1 MLFVVPNSHH
11 IGAGA
16 LGVLEGVEHGCIYN
30 WYEEIEPVIP
40 RVYHKYLKRY
50 NPFGSESI
58 ILSAEDGSADG
69 KFVIT
74 INEELEEGNSYV
86 YKFTDKYP
94 QPGEDVSDWDAW
106 DGSTEFEAESGTSI
120 CIVEADAEGLAVKAG
135 MVVVIDEDEDE
146 EEPEPEPE
154 PELVLLSLNA
164 EEGTEEGFTKIT
176 VLENT
181 LGEGNKYVYMA
192 TYALPTYHQDL
203 SAWTDWNGTDEIEAE
218 TGTTLCIAEVTA
230 EGLAEKAGTVDA
242 VAKEPP
248 QLGTLTVISDGS
260 ETPGYTN
267 ITIQEEKLEETN
279 QYFYK
284 FDEPLPEL
292 NQNVSDWTSWDGVS
306 DIQADN
312 GHTITVVEAT
322 AEGLAVAA
330 GEANISATLRTLTVT
345 TEPGTQ
351 VGYVK
356 VTVETEKVDPND
368 GYYIQT
374 GETEDS
380 GSITTWNGTDEIAIA
395 KDGNYVVV
403 SEINTTSYQF
413 VAKGSTN
420 ATVAKIKDLTVTA
433 GEGTAVGTVALTVT
447 ETAGEGHSFGY
458 VLYTD
463 SEPAHGY
470 GTVVEA
476 TAFTSGADVNSGDS
490 TNVAVFELTAENKV
504 YGYGTAACT
513 PKEEEE
519 IEPQIGSLT
528 VTCAEGEQVGYTK
541 ITVEP
546 TLTVGNKYCTKEN
559 GELPSTWHQDM
570 TSGDWTEWNGTDEV
584 QATDAT
590 PITVVETT
598 AEGLAEKAG
607 TGTTDVKPEP
617 EPELGTLTLSA
628 QGGTLMYSTKITVTE
643 PKVEETDQYFYK
655 AQEEKPVYGESVL
668 EWTSWDGTSDIVV
681 DNGTTLCIVEA
692 TQEGTAV
699 AAGTVVA
706 DCRQNLSVISEP
718 SDTTVGNTKITISP
732 EKTGDNVYFWKLAEQ
747 EEQVTLPNKGESV
760 SDWTSWDGSE
770 ELAISNGSVAMFAE
784 ASAEGIVYAAGQAVI
799 QSKVQ

>member
-74 INEELEEGNSYV
+74 INEELEEGNSYF

-94 QPGEDVSDWDAW
+94 QPGEDVSDWDVW
-106 DGSTEFEAESGTSI
+106 DGSEEFTAESGTSI
-120 CIVEADAEGLAVKAG
+120 CIVEADAEGKAVKAG
-135 MVVVIDEDEDE
+135 MVVVVDETDD
-146 EEPEPEPE
+146 
-154 PELVLLSLNA
+154 LDTLTVTSVA
-164 EEGTEEGFTKIT
+164 GTKVGFTKIT
-176 VLENT
+176 VSPEIGEGNSYHYKETDAVPEVGSSILEWTAWNGADEIQATNGATLAVVEATAEGNAVAGGTVTVVAKQEEVEPEPELILLNVSSAEGTNVGFTVITVNDNT
-181 LGEGNKYVYMA
+181 LEGDNKYVYSA
-192 TYALPTYHQDL
+192 TETLPTYNQDL
-203 SAWTDWNGTDEIEAE
+203 STWTAWNGTDEIEAA
-218 TGTTLCIAEVTA
+218 TGTKICVAEVTSA
-230 EGLAEKAGTVDA
+230 NLAVKAG
-242 VAKEPP
+242 
-248 QLGTLTVISDGS
+248 
-260 ETPGYTN
+260 
-267 ITIQEEKLEETN
+267 
-279 QYFYK
+279 
-284 FDEPLPEL
+284 
-292 NQNVSDWTSWDGVS
+292 
-306 DIQADN
+306 
-312 GHTITVVEAT
+312 VV
-322 AEGLAVAA
+322 
-330 GEANISATLRTLTVT
+330 
-345 TEPGTQ
+345 
-351 VGYVK
+351 
-356 VTVETEKVDPND
+356 
-368 GYYIQT
+368 
-374 GETEDS
+374 
-380 GSITTWNGTDEIAIA
+380 
-395 KDGNYVVV
+395 
-403 SEINTTSYQF
+403 
-413 VAKGSTN
+413 
-420 ATVAKIKDLTVTA
+420 TVTA
-433 GEGTAVGTVALTVT
+433 
-447 ETAGEGHSFGY
+447 
-458 VLYTD
+458 
-463 SEPAHGY
+463 
-470 GTVVEA
+470 
-476 TAFTSGADVNSGDS
+476 
-490 TNVAVFELTAENKV
+490 
-504 YGYGTAACT
+504 
-513 PKEEEE
+513 KEEEE
-519 IEPQIGSLT
+519 IEPQLGTLT

-546 TLTVGNKYCTKEN
+546 TLTAGNKYYTKEN

-628 QGGTLMYSTKITVTE
+628 QDGTLMYSTKITVTE

-668 EWTSWDGTSDIVV
+668 EWTSWDGISDIVV
-681 DNGTTLCIVEA
+681 DHGTTLCIVEA

-706 DCRQNLSVISEP
+706 DCRQNLSVVSEP

-747 EEQVTLPNKGESV
+747 EQQITVPNRGESV
-760 SDWTSWDGSE
+760 ADWTSWDGSE

-784 ASAEGIVYAAGQAVI
+784 ASAEGIVYAAGYAVI

>member
-106 DGSTEFEAESGTSI
+106 DGSEEFTAENGTSI
-120 CIVEADAEGLAVKAG
+120 CIVEADEEGKAVKAG
-135 MVVVIDEDEDE
+135 MVVVVDETDD
-146 EEPEPEPE
+146 
-154 PELVLLSLNA
+154 LDTLTVTSVA
-164 EEGTEEGFTKIT
+164 GTKVGFTKIT
-176 VLENT
+176 VSPEIGEGNSYHYKETDAVPEVGSSILEWTAWNGTDELEIATGTSICVVEADAEGNAVAAGITTVTAKEEEVPEPELGTLTLHSEEGTEVGYTKITVTEAKQEETNQYFYKEDGTIPDVGGSVLEWTAWNGTDEIQATNGATLAVVEATAEGNAVAGGTVTVVAKQEEVEPEPELILLNVSSAEGTNAGFTVITVNDNT
-181 LGEGNKYVYMA
+181 LEGDNKYVYSA
-192 TYALPTYHQDL
+192 TETLPTYNQDL
-203 SAWTDWNGTDEIEAE
+203 STWTAWNGTDEIEAA
-218 TGTTLCIAEVTA
+218 TGTKICIAEVTSA
-230 EGLAEKAGTVDA
+230 NLAVKAG
-242 VAKEPP
+242 
-248 QLGTLTVISDGS
+248 
-260 ETPGYTN
+260 
-267 ITIQEEKLEETN
+267 
-279 QYFYK
+279 
-284 FDEPLPEL
+284 
-292 NQNVSDWTSWDGVS
+292 
-306 DIQADN
+306 
-312 GHTITVVEAT
+312 VV
-322 AEGLAVAA
+322 
-330 GEANISATLRTLTVT
+330 
-345 TEPGTQ
+345 
-351 VGYVK
+351 
-356 VTVETEKVDPND
+356 
-368 GYYIQT
+368 
-374 GETEDS
+374 
-380 GSITTWNGTDEIAIA
+380 
-395 KDGNYVVV
+395 
-403 SEINTTSYQF
+403 
-413 VAKGSTN
+413 
-420 ATVAKIKDLTVTA
+420 TVTA
-433 GEGTAVGTVALTVT
+433 
-447 ETAGEGHSFGY
+447 
-458 VLYTD
+458 
-463 SEPAHGY
+463 
-470 GTVVEA
+470 
-476 TAFTSGADVNSGDS
+476 
-490 TNVAVFELTAENKV
+490 K
-504 YGYGTAACT
+504 
-513 PKEEEE
+513 EEE
-519 IEPQIGSLT
+519 IEPQLGSLT
-528 VTCAEGEQVGYTK
+528 VTCAEGEQVGHTK

-546 TLTVGNKYCTKEN
+546 TLTVGNKYYTKEN

-628 QGGTLMYSTKITVTE
+628 QDGTLMYSTKITVTE

-681 DNGTTLCIVEA
+681 EHGTTLCIVEA

-706 DCRQNLSVISEP
+706 DCRQNLSVVSEP

-747 EEQVTLPNKGESV
+747 EEQVTVPNRGESV
-760 SDWTSWDGSE
+760 ADWTSWDGSE

-784 ASAEGIVYAAGQAVI
+784 ASAEGVVYAAGYATI
-799 QSKVQ
+799 QSKVE

>member
-106 DGSTEFEAESGTSI
+106 DGSEEFTAENGTSI
-120 CIVEADAEGLAVKAG
+120 CIVEADEEGKAVKAG
-135 MVVVIDEDEDE
+135 MVVVIDETDD
-146 EEPEPEPE
+146 
-154 PELVLLSLNA
+154 LDTLIVTSVA
-164 EEGTEEGFTKIT
+164 GTKVGFTKIT
-176 VLENT
+176 VSPEIGEGNSYHYKETDAVPEVGSSILEWTAWNGTDELEIATGTSICVVEADAEGNAVAAGITTVTAKEEEVPEPELGTLTLHSEEGTEVGYTKITVTEAKQEETNQYFYKEDGTIPDVGGSVLEWTAWNGADEIQATNGATLAVVEATAEGNAVAGGTVTVVAKQEEVEPEPELILLNVSSAEGTNVGFTVITVNDNT
-181 LGEGNKYVYMA
+181 LEGDNKYVYSA
-192 TYALPTYHQDL
+192 TETLPTYNQDL
-203 SAWTDWNGTDEIEAE
+203 STWTAWNGTDEIEAA
-218 TGTTLCIAEVTA
+218 TGTKICIAEVTSTN
-230 EGLAEKAGTVDA
+230 LAVKAG
-242 VAKEPP
+242 
-248 QLGTLTVISDGS
+248 
-260 ETPGYTN
+260 
-267 ITIQEEKLEETN
+267 
-279 QYFYK
+279 
-284 FDEPLPEL
+284 
-292 NQNVSDWTSWDGVS
+292 
-306 DIQADN
+306 
-312 GHTITVVEAT
+312 VV
-322 AEGLAVAA
+322 
-330 GEANISATLRTLTVT
+330 
-345 TEPGTQ
+345 
-351 VGYVK
+351 
-356 VTVETEKVDPND
+356 
-368 GYYIQT
+368 
-374 GETEDS
+374 
-380 GSITTWNGTDEIAIA
+380 
-395 KDGNYVVV
+395 
-403 SEINTTSYQF
+403 
-413 VAKGSTN
+413 
-420 ATVAKIKDLTVTA
+420 TVTA
-433 GEGTAVGTVALTVT
+433 
-447 ETAGEGHSFGY
+447 
-458 VLYTD
+458 
-463 SEPAHGY
+463 
-470 GTVVEA
+470 
-476 TAFTSGADVNSGDS
+476 
-490 TNVAVFELTAENKV
+490 
-504 YGYGTAACT
+504 
-513 PKEEEE
+513 KEEEE
-519 IEPQIGSLT
+519 IEPQLGSLT
-528 VTCAEGEQVGYTK
+528 VTCAEGQQVGYTK

-546 TLTVGNKYCTKEN
+546 TLTAGNKYYTKEN

-628 QGGTLMYSTKITVTE
+628 QDGTLMYSTKITVTE

-706 DCRQNLSVISEP
+706 DCRQNLSVVSEP
-718 SDTTVGNTKITISP
+718 SDTTVGNTKITIFP

-747 EEQVTLPNKGESV
+747 EEQVTLPNRGESV

-799 QSKVQ
+799 QSKVE

>member
-74 INEELEEGNSYV
+74 INEELEEGNSYF

-94 QPGEDVSDWDAW
+94 QPGEDVSDWDVW
-106 DGSTEFEAESGTSI
+106 DGSEEFTAENGTSI
-120 CIVEADAEGLAVKAG
+120 CIVEADEEGKAVKAG
-135 MVVVIDEDEDE
+135 MVVVVDETDD
-146 EEPEPEPE
+146 
-154 PELVLLSLNA
+154 LDTLTVTSVA
-164 EEGTEEGFTKIT
+164 GTKVGFTKIT
-176 VLENT
+176 VTPEIGEGNSYHYKEIDTVPEVGSSVLEWTKWNGTDELEIATGTSICVVEADAEGNAVAAGITTVTAKEEEVPEPELGTLTLHSEEGTEVGYTKITVTEAKQEETNQYFYKEDGTIPDVGGSVLEWTAWNGTDEIQATNGATLAVVEATAEGNAVAGGTVTVVAKQEEVEPEPELILLNVSSAEGTNVGFTVITVNDNT
-181 LGEGNKYVYMA
+181 LEGDNKYVYSA
-192 TYALPTYHQDL
+192 TETLPTYNQDL
-203 SAWTDWNGTDEIEAE
+203 STWTAWNGTDEIEAA
-218 TGTTLCIAEVTA
+218 TGTKICVAEVTSA
-230 EGLAEKAGTVDA
+230 NLAVKAG
-242 VAKEPP
+242 
-248 QLGTLTVISDGS
+248 
-260 ETPGYTN
+260 
-267 ITIQEEKLEETN
+267 
-279 QYFYK
+279 
-284 FDEPLPEL
+284 
-292 NQNVSDWTSWDGVS
+292 
-306 DIQADN
+306 
-312 GHTITVVEAT
+312 VV
-322 AEGLAVAA
+322 
-330 GEANISATLRTLTVT
+330 
-345 TEPGTQ
+345 
-351 VGYVK
+351 
-356 VTVETEKVDPND
+356 
-368 GYYIQT
+368 
-374 GETEDS
+374 
-380 GSITTWNGTDEIAIA
+380 
-395 KDGNYVVV
+395 
-403 SEINTTSYQF
+403 
-413 VAKGSTN
+413 
-420 ATVAKIKDLTVTA
+420 TVTA
-433 GEGTAVGTVALTVT
+433 
-447 ETAGEGHSFGY
+447 
-458 VLYTD
+458 
-463 SEPAHGY
+463 
-470 GTVVEA
+470 
-476 TAFTSGADVNSGDS
+476 
-490 TNVAVFELTAENKV
+490 
-504 YGYGTAACT
+504 
-513 PKEEEE
+513 KEEEE
-519 IEPQIGSLT
+519 IEPQLGSLT
-528 VTCAEGEQVGYTK
+528 VTCAEGQQVGYTK

-546 TLTVGNKYCTKEN
+546 TLTVGNKYYTKEN

-628 QGGTLMYSTKITVTE
+628 QDGTLMYSTKITVTE

-668 EWTSWDGTSDIVV
+668 EWTSWDGISDIVV
-681 DNGTTLCIVEA
+681 DHGTTLCIVEA

-706 DCRQNLSVISEP
+706 DCRQNLSVVSEP

-747 EEQVTLPNKGESV
+747 EEQVTLPNRGESV

-799 QSKVQ
+799 QSKVE

>member
-74 INEELEEGNSYV
+74 INEELEEGNSYF

-94 QPGEDVSDWDAW
+94 QPGEDVSDWDVW
-106 DGSTEFEAESGTSI
+106 DGSEEFTAENGTSI
-120 CIVEADAEGLAVKAG
+120 CIVEADEEGKAVKAG
-135 MVVVIDEDEDE
+135 MVVVVDETDDLDTLTVTSVAGTKVGFTKITVSPEIGEGNSYHYKETDTVPEVGSSILEWTAWNGTDELEIATGTSICVVEADAEGNAVAAGITTVTAKE
-146 EEPEPEPE
+146 EEVPEPELGTLTLHSEEGTEVGYTKITVTEAKQEETNQYFYKEDGTIPDVGGSVLEWTAWNGADEIQATNGATLAVVEATAEGNAVAGGTVTVVAKQEEVEPE
-154 PELVLLSLNA
+154 PELVLLNVSSA
-164 EEGTEEGFTKIT
+164 EGTNVGFTVIT
-176 VLENT
+176 VNDNT
-181 LGEGNKYVYMA
+181 LEGDNKYVYSA
-192 TYALPTYHQDL
+192 TETLPTYNQDL
-203 SAWTDWNGTDEIEAE
+203 STWTAWNGTDEIEAA
-218 TGTTLCIAEVTA
+218 TGTKICVAEVTSA
-230 EGLAEKAGTVDA
+230 NLAVKAG
-242 VAKEPP
+242 
-248 QLGTLTVISDGS
+248 
-260 ETPGYTN
+260 
-267 ITIQEEKLEETN
+267 
-279 QYFYK
+279 
-284 FDEPLPEL
+284 
-292 NQNVSDWTSWDGVS
+292 
-306 DIQADN
+306 
-312 GHTITVVEAT
+312 VV
-322 AEGLAVAA
+322 
-330 GEANISATLRTLTVT
+330 
-345 TEPGTQ
+345 
-351 VGYVK
+351 
-356 VTVETEKVDPND
+356 
-368 GYYIQT
+368 
-374 GETEDS
+374 
-380 GSITTWNGTDEIAIA
+380 
-395 KDGNYVVV
+395 
-403 SEINTTSYQF
+403 
-413 VAKGSTN
+413 
-420 ATVAKIKDLTVTA
+420 TVTA
-433 GEGTAVGTVALTVT
+433 
-447 ETAGEGHSFGY
+447 
-458 VLYTD
+458 
-463 SEPAHGY
+463 
-470 GTVVEA
+470 
-476 TAFTSGADVNSGDS
+476 
-490 TNVAVFELTAENKV
+490 K
-504 YGYGTAACT
+504 
-513 PKEEEE
+513 EEE
-519 IEPQIGSLT
+519 IEPQLGSLT
-528 VTCAEGEQVGYTK
+528 VTCAEGQQVGYTK

-546 TLTVGNKYCTKEN
+546 TLTVGNKYYTKEN

-628 QGGTLMYSTKITVTE
+628 QDGTLMYSTKITVTE

-706 DCRQNLSVISEP
+706 DCRQNLSVVSEP
-718 SDTTVGNTKITISP
+718 SDTTVGNTKITITP
-732 EKTGDNVYFWKLAEQ
+732 AKTGDNVYFWKLAEQ
-747 EEQVTLPNKGESV
+747 EEQVTLPNRGESV
-760 SDWTSWDGSE
+760 ADWTSWDGSE

-784 ASAEGIVYAAGQAVI
+784 ASAEGIVYAAGYATI
-799 QSKVQ
+799 QSKVE

>member
-106 DGSTEFEAESGTSI
+106 DGSEEFTAENGTSI
-120 CIVEADAEGLAVKAG
+120 CIVEADEEGKAVKAG
-135 MVVVIDEDEDE
+135 MVVVIDETDD
-146 EEPEPEPE
+146 
-154 PELVLLSLNA
+154 LDTLIVTSVA
-164 EEGTEEGFTKIT
+164 GTKVGFTKIT
-176 VLENT
+176 VSPEIGEGNSYHYKETDAVPEVGSSILEWTAWNGTDELEIATGTSICVVEADAEGNAVAAGITTVTAKEEEVPEPEIGTLTLKSEEGTEVGYTKITVTEAKQEETNQYFYKEDGTIPDVGASILEWTAWNGADEIQATNGATLAVVEATAEGNAVAGGTVTVVATQAEVEPEPELILLNVSSAEGTNVGFTVITVNDNT
-181 LGEGNKYVYMA
+181 LEGANKYVYSA
-192 TYALPTYHQDL
+192 TETLPTYNQDL
-203 SAWTDWNGTDEIEAE
+203 STWTAWNGTDEIEAA
-218 TGTTLCIAEVTA
+218 TGTKICVAEVTSA
-230 EGLAEKAGTVDA
+230 NLAVKAG
-242 VAKEPP
+242 
-248 QLGTLTVISDGS
+248 
-260 ETPGYTN
+260 
-267 ITIQEEKLEETN
+267 
-279 QYFYK
+279 
-284 FDEPLPEL
+284 
-292 NQNVSDWTSWDGVS
+292 
-306 DIQADN
+306 
-312 GHTITVVEAT
+312 VV
-322 AEGLAVAA
+322 
-330 GEANISATLRTLTVT
+330 
-345 TEPGTQ
+345 
-351 VGYVK
+351 
-356 VTVETEKVDPND
+356 
-368 GYYIQT
+368 
-374 GETEDS
+374 
-380 GSITTWNGTDEIAIA
+380 
-395 KDGNYVVV
+395 
-403 SEINTTSYQF
+403 
-413 VAKGSTN
+413 
-420 ATVAKIKDLTVTA
+420 TVTA
-433 GEGTAVGTVALTVT
+433 
-447 ETAGEGHSFGY
+447 
-458 VLYTD
+458 
-463 SEPAHGY
+463 
-470 GTVVEA
+470 
-476 TAFTSGADVNSGDS
+476 
-490 TNVAVFELTAENKV
+490 K
-504 YGYGTAACT
+504 
-513 PKEEEE
+513 EEE
-519 IEPQIGSLT
+519 IEPQLGSLT
-528 VTCAEGEQVGYTK
+528 VTCAEGQQVGYTK

-546 TLTVGNKYCTKEN
+546 TLTVGNKYYTKEN

-628 QGGTLMYSTKITVTE
+628 QDGTLMYSTKITVTE

-706 DCRQNLSVISEP
+706 DCRQNLSVVSEP
-718 SDTTVGNTKITISP
+718 SDTTVGNTKITIFP

-747 EEQVTLPNKGESV
+747 EEQVTLPNRGESV

-799 QSKVQ
+799 QSKVE

>member
-69 KFVIT
+69 KFIIT

-94 QPGEDVSDWDAW
+94 QPGEDVSDWDVW
-106 DGSTEFEAESGTSI
+106 DGSEEFTAENGTSI
-120 CIVEADAEGLAVKAG
+120 CIVEADEEGKAVKAG
-135 MVVVIDEDEDE
+135 MVVVVDETDD
-146 EEPEPEPE
+146 
-154 PELVLLSLNA
+154 LDTLTVTSVA
-164 EEGTEEGFTKIT
+164 GTEAGFTKIT
-176 VLENT
+176 VKPEIEEGNSYYYKETDAVPEVGSSVLEWTKWNGTDELEIATGTSICVVEADAEGNAVAAGIATVTAKEEEVPEPELGTLTLHSEEGTEVGYTKITVTEAKQEETNQYFYKEGGTIPDVGGSVLEWTAWNGTDEIQATNEATLAVVEATAEGNAVAGGTVTVVAKQEEVEPEPELTLLNVSSAEGTNVGFTVITVNENT
-181 LGEGNKYVYMA
+181 LEGDNKYVYSV
-192 TYALPTYHQDL
+192 TDSLPTYNQDL
-203 SAWTDWNGTDEIEAE
+203 SSWTAWNGTDEIEAA
-218 TGTTLCIAEVTA
+218 TGTSICVAEVTSA
-230 EGLAEKAGTVDA
+230 NLAVKAG
-242 VAKEPP
+242 
-248 QLGTLTVISDGS
+248 
-260 ETPGYTN
+260 
-267 ITIQEEKLEETN
+267 
-279 QYFYK
+279 
-284 FDEPLPEL
+284 
-292 NQNVSDWTSWDGVS
+292 
-306 DIQADN
+306 
-312 GHTITVVEAT
+312 VV
-322 AEGLAVAA
+322 
-330 GEANISATLRTLTVT
+330 
-345 TEPGTQ
+345 
-351 VGYVK
+351 
-356 VTVETEKVDPND
+356 
-368 GYYIQT
+368 
-374 GETEDS
+374 
-380 GSITTWNGTDEIAIA
+380 
-395 KDGNYVVV
+395 
-403 SEINTTSYQF
+403 
-413 VAKGSTN
+413 
-420 ATVAKIKDLTVTA
+420 TVTA
-433 GEGTAVGTVALTVT
+433 
-447 ETAGEGHSFGY
+447 
-458 VLYTD
+458 
-463 SEPAHGY
+463 
-470 GTVVEA
+470 
-476 TAFTSGADVNSGDS
+476 
-490 TNVAVFELTAENKV
+490 K
-504 YGYGTAACT
+504 
-513 PKEEEE
+513 EEE

-546 TLTVGNKYCTKEN
+546 TLTDGNKYYTKEN

-570 TSGDWTEWNGTDEV
+570 TTGGWNEWNGTDEV

-628 QGGTLMYSTKITVTE
+628 QDGTLMYSTKVTVTE

-668 EWTSWDGTSDIVV
+668 EWTSWDGVSDIVV
-681 DNGTTLCIVEA
+681 DHGTTLCIVEA

-706 DCRQNLSVISEP
+706 DCRQNLSVVSEP
-718 SDTTVGNTKITISP
+718 SDTTVGNTKITIFP

-747 EEQVTLPNKGESV
+747 EQQITVPNRGESV
-760 SDWTSWDGSE
+760 ADWTSWDGSE
-770 ELAISNGSVAMFAE
+770 ELALSNGSVVMFAE
-784 ASAEGIVYAAGQAVI
+784 ASAEGVVYAAGYAVV

>member
-74 INEELEEGNSYV
+74 INEELEEGNSYF

-94 QPGEDVSDWDAW
+94 QPGEDVSDWDVW
-106 DGSTEFEAESGTSI
+106 DGSEEFTAESGTSI

-135 MVVVIDEDEDE
+135 MVVVVDETDD
-146 EEPEPEPE
+146 
-154 PELVLLSLNA
+154 LDTLTVTSVA
-164 EEGTEEGFTKIT
+164 GTKVGFTKIT
-176 VLENT
+176 VSPEIGEGNSYHYKETDAVPEVGSSILEWTAWNGTDELEIATGTSICVVEADAEGNAVAAGITTVTAKEEEVPEPELGTLTLHSEEGTEVGYTKITVTEAKQEETNQYFYKEDGTIPDVGGSVLEWTAWNGTDEIQATNGATLAVVEATAEGNAVAGGTVTVVAKQEEVEPEPELILLNVSSAEGTNVGFTVITVNDNT
-181 LGEGNKYVYMA
+181 LEGDNKYVYSA
-192 TYALPTYHQDL
+192 TETLPTYNQDL
-203 SAWTDWNGTDEIEAE
+203 STWTAWNGTDEIEAA
-218 TGTTLCIAEVTA
+218 TGTKICVAEVTSA
-230 EGLAEKAGTVDA
+230 NLAVKAG
-242 VAKEPP
+242 
-248 QLGTLTVISDGS
+248 
-260 ETPGYTN
+260 
-267 ITIQEEKLEETN
+267 
-279 QYFYK
+279 
-284 FDEPLPEL
+284 
-292 NQNVSDWTSWDGVS
+292 
-306 DIQADN
+306 
-312 GHTITVVEAT
+312 VV
-322 AEGLAVAA
+322 
-330 GEANISATLRTLTVT
+330 
-345 TEPGTQ
+345 
-351 VGYVK
+351 
-356 VTVETEKVDPND
+356 
-368 GYYIQT
+368 
-374 GETEDS
+374 
-380 GSITTWNGTDEIAIA
+380 
-395 KDGNYVVV
+395 
-403 SEINTTSYQF
+403 
-413 VAKGSTN
+413 
-420 ATVAKIKDLTVTA
+420 TVTA
-433 GEGTAVGTVALTVT
+433 
-447 ETAGEGHSFGY
+447 
-458 VLYTD
+458 
-463 SEPAHGY
+463 
-470 GTVVEA
+470 
-476 TAFTSGADVNSGDS
+476 
-490 TNVAVFELTAENKV
+490 K
-504 YGYGTAACT
+504 
-513 PKEEEE
+513 EEE
-519 IEPQIGSLT
+519 IEPQLGSLT
-528 VTCAEGEQVGYTK
+528 VTCAEGQQVGYTK

-546 TLTVGNKYCTKEN
+546 TLTVGNKYYTKEN

-628 QGGTLMYSTKITVTE
+628 QDGTLMYSTKITVTE

-681 DNGTTLCIVEA
+681 DHGTTLCIVEA

-706 DCRQNLSVISEP
+706 DCRQNLSVVSEP
-718 SDTTVGNTKITISP
+718 SDTTVGNTKITITP

-747 EEQVTLPNKGESV
+747 EEQVTLPNRGESV

-784 ASAEGIVYAAGQAVI
+784 ASAEGVVYAAGHAVI
-799 QSKVQ
+799 QSKVE

>member
-74 INEELEEGNSYV
+74 INEELEEGNSYF

-94 QPGEDVSDWDAW
+94 QPGEDVSDWDVW
-106 DGSTEFEAESGTSI
+106 DGSEEFTAENGTSI
-120 CIVEADAEGLAVKAG
+120 CIVEADEEGKAVKAG
-135 MVVVIDEDEDE
+135 MVVVVDETDD
-146 EEPEPEPE
+146 
-154 PELVLLSLNA
+154 LDTLTVTSVA
-164 EEGTEEGFTKIT
+164 GTKVGFTKIT
-176 VLENT
+176 VSPEIGEGNSYHYKETDAVPEVGSSILEWTAWNGTDELEIATGTSICVVEADAEGNAVAAGITTVTAKEEEVPEPELGTLTLKSEEGTEVGYTKITVTEAKQEETNQYFYKEDGTIPDVGGSVLEWTAWNGADEIQATNGATLAVVEATAEGNAVAGGTVTVVAKQEEVEPEPELILLNVSSAEGTNAGFTVITVNDNT
-181 LGEGNKYVYMA
+181 LEGDNKYVYSA
-192 TYALPTYHQDL
+192 TETLPTYNQDL
-203 SAWTDWNGTDEIEAE
+203 STWTAWNGTDEIEAA
-218 TGTTLCIAEVTA
+218 TGTKICVAEVTSA
-230 EGLAEKAGTVDA
+230 NLAVKAG
-242 VAKEPP
+242 
-248 QLGTLTVISDGS
+248 
-260 ETPGYTN
+260 
-267 ITIQEEKLEETN
+267 
-279 QYFYK
+279 
-284 FDEPLPEL
+284 
-292 NQNVSDWTSWDGVS
+292 
-306 DIQADN
+306 
-312 GHTITVVEAT
+312 VV
-322 AEGLAVAA
+322 
-330 GEANISATLRTLTVT
+330 
-345 TEPGTQ
+345 
-351 VGYVK
+351 
-356 VTVETEKVDPND
+356 
-368 GYYIQT
+368 
-374 GETEDS
+374 
-380 GSITTWNGTDEIAIA
+380 
-395 KDGNYVVV
+395 
-403 SEINTTSYQF
+403 
-413 VAKGSTN
+413 
-420 ATVAKIKDLTVTA
+420 TVTA
-433 GEGTAVGTVALTVT
+433 
-447 ETAGEGHSFGY
+447 
-458 VLYTD
+458 
-463 SEPAHGY
+463 
-470 GTVVEA
+470 
-476 TAFTSGADVNSGDS
+476 
-490 TNVAVFELTAENKV
+490 
-504 YGYGTAACT
+504 
-513 PKEEEE
+513 KEEEE
-519 IEPQIGSLT
+519 IEPQLGSLT
-528 VTCAEGEQVGYTK
+528 VTCAEGQQVGYTK

-546 TLTVGNKYCTKEN
+546 TLTVGNKYYTKEN

-628 QGGTLMYSTKITVTE
+628 QDGTLMYSTKITVTE

-681 DNGTTLCIVEA
+681 DHGTTLCIVEA

-706 DCRQNLSVISEP
+706 DCRQNLSVVSEP

-747 EEQVTLPNKGESV
+747 EEQVTLPNRGESV

-784 ASAEGIVYAAGQAVI
+784 ASAEGIVYAAGYATI
-799 QSKVQ
+799 QSKVE

>member
-106 DGSTEFEAESGTSI
+106 DGSEEFTAESGTSI
-120 CIVEADAEGLAVKAG
+120 CIVEADAEGKAVKAG
-135 MVVVIDEDEDE
+135 MVVVVDETDD
-146 EEPEPEPE
+146 
-154 PELVLLSLNA
+154 LDTLTVTSVA
-164 EEGTEEGFTKIT
+164 GTKVGFTKIT
-176 VLENT
+176 VSPEIGEGNSYHYKETDAVPEVGSSILEWTAWNGTDELEIATGTSICVVEADAEGNAVAAGITTVTAKEEEVPEPELGTLTLHSEEGTEVGYTKITVTEAKQEETNQYFYKEDGTIPDVGGSVLEWTAWNGTDEIQATNGATLAVVEATAEGNAVAGGTVTVVAKQEEVEPEPELILLNVSSAEGTNVGFTVITVNDNT
-181 LGEGNKYVYMA
+181 LEGDNKYVYSA
-192 TYALPTYHQDL
+192 TETLPTYNQDL
-203 SAWTDWNGTDEIEAE
+203 STWTAWNGTDEIEAA
-218 TGTTLCIAEVTA
+218 TGTKICVAEVTSA
-230 EGLAEKAGTVDA
+230 NLAVKAG
-242 VAKEPP
+242 
-248 QLGTLTVISDGS
+248 
-260 ETPGYTN
+260 
-267 ITIQEEKLEETN
+267 
-279 QYFYK
+279 
-284 FDEPLPEL
+284 
-292 NQNVSDWTSWDGVS
+292 
-306 DIQADN
+306 
-312 GHTITVVEAT
+312 VV
-322 AEGLAVAA
+322 
-330 GEANISATLRTLTVT
+330 
-345 TEPGTQ
+345 
-351 VGYVK
+351 
-356 VTVETEKVDPND
+356 
-368 GYYIQT
+368 
-374 GETEDS
+374 
-380 GSITTWNGTDEIAIA
+380 
-395 KDGNYVVV
+395 
-403 SEINTTSYQF
+403 
-413 VAKGSTN
+413 
-420 ATVAKIKDLTVTA
+420 TVTA
-433 GEGTAVGTVALTVT
+433 
-447 ETAGEGHSFGY
+447 
-458 VLYTD
+458 
-463 SEPAHGY
+463 
-470 GTVVEA
+470 
-476 TAFTSGADVNSGDS
+476 
-490 TNVAVFELTAENKV
+490 K
-504 YGYGTAACT
+504 
-513 PKEEEE
+513 EEE
-519 IEPQIGSLT
+519 IEPQLGSLT
-528 VTCAEGEQVGYTK
+528 VTCAEGQQVGYTK

-546 TLTVGNKYCTKEN
+546 TLTVGNKYYTKEN

-628 QGGTLMYSTKITVTE
+628 QDGTLMYSTKITVTE
-643 PKVEETDQYFYK
+643 AKVEETDQYFYK

-681 DNGTTLCIVEA
+681 DHGTTLCIVEA

-706 DCRQNLSVISEP
+706 DCRQNLSVVSEP
-718 SDTTVGNTKITISP
+718 SDTTVGNTKITITP

-747 EEQVTLPNKGESV
+747 EQQITVPNRGESV
-760 SDWTSWDGSE
+760 ADWTSWDGSE
-770 ELAISNGSVAMFAE
+770 ELALSNGSTVMFAE
-784 ASAEGIVYAAGQAVI
+784 ASAEGVVYAAGYATI
-799 QSKVQ
+799 QSKVE

>member
-74 INEELEEGNSYV
+74 INEELEEGNSYF

-94 QPGEDVSDWDAW
+94 QPGEDVSDWDVW
-106 DGSTEFEAESGTSI
+106 DGSEEFTAENGTSI
-120 CIVEADAEGLAVKAG
+120 CIVEADKEGKAVKAG
-135 MVVVIDEDEDE
+135 MVVVVDETDD
-146 EEPEPEPE
+146 
-154 PELVLLSLNA
+154 LDTLTVTSVA
-164 EEGTEEGFTKIT
+164 GTKVGFTKIT
-176 VLENT
+176 VSPEIGEGNSYHYKETDAVPEVGSSILEWTAWNGTDELEIATGTSICVVEADAEGNAVAAGITTVTAKEEEVPEPELGTLTLHSEEGTEVGYTKITVTEAKQEETNQYFYKEDGTIPDVGGSVLEWTAWNGADEIQATNGATLAVVEATAEGNAVAGGTVTVVAKQEEVEPEPELILLNVSSAEGTNVGFTVITVNDNT
-181 LGEGNKYVYMA
+181 LEGDNKYVYS
-192 TYALPTYHQDL
+192 TTETLPTYNQDL
-203 SAWTDWNGTDEIEAE
+203 SSWTAWNGTDEIEAA
-218 TGTTLCIAEVTA
+218 TGTKICVAEVTSA
-230 EGLAEKAGTVDA
+230 NLAVKAG
-242 VAKEPP
+242 
-248 QLGTLTVISDGS
+248 
-260 ETPGYTN
+260 
-267 ITIQEEKLEETN
+267 
-279 QYFYK
+279 
-284 FDEPLPEL
+284 
-292 NQNVSDWTSWDGVS
+292 
-306 DIQADN
+306 
-312 GHTITVVEAT
+312 VV
-322 AEGLAVAA
+322 
-330 GEANISATLRTLTVT
+330 
-345 TEPGTQ
+345 
-351 VGYVK
+351 
-356 VTVETEKVDPND
+356 
-368 GYYIQT
+368 
-374 GETEDS
+374 
-380 GSITTWNGTDEIAIA
+380 
-395 KDGNYVVV
+395 
-403 SEINTTSYQF
+403 
-413 VAKGSTN
+413 
-420 ATVAKIKDLTVTA
+420 TVTA
-433 GEGTAVGTVALTVT
+433 
-447 ETAGEGHSFGY
+447 
-458 VLYTD
+458 
-463 SEPAHGY
+463 
-470 GTVVEA
+470 
-476 TAFTSGADVNSGDS
+476 
-490 TNVAVFELTAENKV
+490 
-504 YGYGTAACT
+504 
-513 PKEEEE
+513 KEEEE

-528 VTCAEGEQVGYTK
+528 VTCAEGEQVGHTK

-546 TLTVGNKYCTKEN
+546 TLTVGNKYYTKEN

-628 QGGTLMYSTKITVTE
+628 QDGTLMYSTKITVTE

-706 DCRQNLSVISEP
+706 DCRQNLSVVSEP
-718 SDTTVGNTKITISP
+718 SDTTVGNTKITITP

-747 EEQVTLPNKGESV
+747 EEQVTLPNRGESV
-760 SDWTSWDGSE
+760 ADWTSWDGSE

-784 ASAEGIVYAAGQAVI
+784 ASAEGIVYAAGQAAI
-799 QSKVQ
+799 QSKVE

>member
-74 INEELEEGNSYV
+74 INEELEEGNSYF

-94 QPGEDVSDWDAW
+94 QPGEDVSDWDVW
-106 DGSTEFEAESGTSI
+106 DGSEEFTAENGTSI
-120 CIVEADAEGLAVKAG
+120 CIVEADKEGKAVKAG
-135 MVVVIDEDEDE
+135 MVVVVDETDDLDTLTVTSVAGTKVGFTKITVSPEIGEGNSYHYKETDAVPEVGSSVLEWTKWNGTDELEIATGTSICVVEADAEGNAVAAGITTVTAKE
-146 EEPEPEPE
+146 EEVPE
-154 PELVLLSLNA
+154 PELGTLTLHS
-164 EEGTEEGFTKIT
+164 EEGTEEGYTKIT
-176 VLENT
+176 VTEAKQEETNQYFYKEDGTIPDVGGSVLEWTAWNGTDEIQATNGATLAVVEATAEGNAVAGGTVTVVAKQEEVEPEPELILLNVSSAEGTNVGFTVITVNDNT
-181 LGEGNKYVYMA
+181 LEGDNKYVYSA
-192 TYALPTYHQDL
+192 TETLPTYNQDL
-203 SAWTDWNGTDEIEAE
+203 STWTAWNGTDEIEAA
-218 TGTTLCIAEVTA
+218 TGTKICVAEVTSA
-230 EGLAEKAGTVDA
+230 NLAVKAG
-242 VAKEPP
+242 
-248 QLGTLTVISDGS
+248 
-260 ETPGYTN
+260 
-267 ITIQEEKLEETN
+267 
-279 QYFYK
+279 
-284 FDEPLPEL
+284 
-292 NQNVSDWTSWDGVS
+292 
-306 DIQADN
+306 
-312 GHTITVVEAT
+312 VV
-322 AEGLAVAA
+322 
-330 GEANISATLRTLTVT
+330 
-345 TEPGTQ
+345 
-351 VGYVK
+351 
-356 VTVETEKVDPND
+356 
-368 GYYIQT
+368 
-374 GETEDS
+374 
-380 GSITTWNGTDEIAIA
+380 
-395 KDGNYVVV
+395 
-403 SEINTTSYQF
+403 
-413 VAKGSTN
+413 
-420 ATVAKIKDLTVTA
+420 TVTA
-433 GEGTAVGTVALTVT
+433 
-447 ETAGEGHSFGY
+447 
-458 VLYTD
+458 
-463 SEPAHGY
+463 
-470 GTVVEA
+470 
-476 TAFTSGADVNSGDS
+476 
-490 TNVAVFELTAENKV
+490 K
-504 YGYGTAACT
+504 
-513 PKEEEE
+513 EEE
-519 IEPQIGSLT
+519 IEPQLGSLT
-528 VTCAEGEQVGYTK
+528 VTCAEGEQVGHTK

-546 TLTVGNKYCTKEN
+546 TLTVGNKYYTKEN

-628 QGGTLMYSTKITVTE
+628 QDGTLMYSTKITVTE

-681 DNGTTLCIVEA
+681 DHGTTLCIVEA

-706 DCRQNLSVISEP
+706 DCRQNLSVVSEP
-718 SDTTVGNTKITISP
+718 SDTTVGNTKITITP

-747 EEQVTLPNKGESV
+747 EEQVTLPNRGESV
-760 SDWTSWDGSE
+760 ADWTSWDGSE

-799 QSKVQ
+799 QSKVE

>member
-69 KFVIT
+69 KFIIT
-74 INEELEEGNSYV
+74 INEELEEGNSYF

-106 DGSTEFEAESGTSI
+106 DGSEEFTAENGTSI

-135 MVVVIDEDEDE
+135 MVVVVDETDD
-146 EEPEPEPE
+146 
-154 PELVLLSLNA
+154 LDTLTVTSVA
-164 EEGTEEGFTKIT
+164 GTKVGFTKIT
-176 VLENT
+176 VSPEIGEGNSYHYKETDTVPEVGSSILEWTAWNGTDELEIATGTSICVVEADAEGNAVAAGITTVTAKEEEVPEPELGTLTLHSEEGTEVGYTKITVTEAKQEETNQYFYKEDGTIPDVGASILEWTAWNGADEIQATNGATLAVVEATAEGNAVAGGTVTVVAKQEEVEPEPELILLNVSSAEGTNVGFTVITVNDNT
-181 LGEGNKYVYMA
+181 LEGDNKYVYSA
-192 TYALPTYHQDL
+192 TETLPTYNQDL
-203 SAWTDWNGTDEIEAE
+203 STWTAWNGTDEIEAA
-218 TGTTLCIAEVTA
+218 TGTKICIAEVTSTN
-230 EGLAEKAGTVDA
+230 LAVKAG
-242 VAKEPP
+242 
-248 QLGTLTVISDGS
+248 
-260 ETPGYTN
+260 
-267 ITIQEEKLEETN
+267 
-279 QYFYK
+279 
-284 FDEPLPEL
+284 
-292 NQNVSDWTSWDGVS
+292 
-306 DIQADN
+306 
-312 GHTITVVEAT
+312 VV
-322 AEGLAVAA
+322 
-330 GEANISATLRTLTVT
+330 
-345 TEPGTQ
+345 
-351 VGYVK
+351 
-356 VTVETEKVDPND
+356 
-368 GYYIQT
+368 
-374 GETEDS
+374 
-380 GSITTWNGTDEIAIA
+380 
-395 KDGNYVVV
+395 
-403 SEINTTSYQF
+403 
-413 VAKGSTN
+413 
-420 ATVAKIKDLTVTA
+420 TVTA
-433 GEGTAVGTVALTVT
+433 
-447 ETAGEGHSFGY
+447 
-458 VLYTD
+458 
-463 SEPAHGY
+463 
-470 GTVVEA
+470 
-476 TAFTSGADVNSGDS
+476 
-490 TNVAVFELTAENKV
+490 K
-504 YGYGTAACT
+504 
-513 PKEEEE
+513 EEE
-519 IEPQIGSLT
+519 IEPQLGSLT
-528 VTCAEGEQVGYTK
+528 VTCAEGEQVGHTK

-546 TLTVGNKYCTKEN
+546 TLTVGNKYYTKEN

-628 QGGTLMYSTKITVTE
+628 QDGTLMYSTKITVTE

-706 DCRQNLSVISEP
+706 DCRQNLSVVSEP
-718 SDTTVGNTKITISP
+718 SDTTVGNTKITIFP

-747 EEQVTLPNKGESV
+747 EEQVTLPNRGESV

-799 QSKVQ
+799 QSKVE

>member
-74 INEELEEGNSYV
+74 INEELEEGNSYF

-94 QPGEDVSDWDAW
+94 QPGEDISDWDVW
-106 DGSTEFEAESGTSI
+106 DGSEEFTAENGTSI
-120 CIVEADAEGLAVKAG
+120 CIVEADEEGKAVKAG
-135 MVVVIDEDEDE
+135 MVVVVDETDD
-146 EEPEPEPE
+146 
-154 PELVLLSLNA
+154 LDTLTVTSVA
-164 EEGTEEGFTKIT
+164 GTKVGFTKIT
-176 VLENT
+176 VSPEIGEGNSYHYKETDAVPEVGSSILEWTAWNGTDELEIATGTSICVVEADAEGNAVAAGITTVTAKEEEVPEPELGTLTLHSEEGTEVGYTKITVTEAKQEETNQYFYKEDGTIPDVGASILEWTAWNGADEIQATNGATLAVVEATAEGNAVAGGTVTVVAKQEEVEPEPELILLNVSSAEGTNVGFTVITVNDNT
-181 LGEGNKYVYMA
+181 LEGDNKYVYSA
-192 TYALPTYHQDL
+192 TETLPTYNQDL
-203 SAWTDWNGTDEIEAE
+203 SSWTAWNGTDEIEAA
-218 TGTTLCIAEVTA
+218 TGTKICIAEVTSA
-230 EGLAEKAGTVDA
+230 NLAVKAG
-242 VAKEPP
+242 
-248 QLGTLTVISDGS
+248 
-260 ETPGYTN
+260 
-267 ITIQEEKLEETN
+267 
-279 QYFYK
+279 
-284 FDEPLPEL
+284 
-292 NQNVSDWTSWDGVS
+292 
-306 DIQADN
+306 
-312 GHTITVVEAT
+312 VV
-322 AEGLAVAA
+322 
-330 GEANISATLRTLTVT
+330 
-345 TEPGTQ
+345 
-351 VGYVK
+351 
-356 VTVETEKVDPND
+356 
-368 GYYIQT
+368 
-374 GETEDS
+374 
-380 GSITTWNGTDEIAIA
+380 
-395 KDGNYVVV
+395 
-403 SEINTTSYQF
+403 
-413 VAKGSTN
+413 
-420 ATVAKIKDLTVTA
+420 TVTA
-433 GEGTAVGTVALTVT
+433 
-447 ETAGEGHSFGY
+447 
-458 VLYTD
+458 
-463 SEPAHGY
+463 
-470 GTVVEA
+470 
-476 TAFTSGADVNSGDS
+476 
-490 TNVAVFELTAENKV
+490 
-504 YGYGTAACT
+504 
-513 PKEEEE
+513 KEEEE

-528 VTCAEGEQVGYTK
+528 VTCAEGEQVGHTK

-546 TLTVGNKYCTKEN
+546 TLTVGNKYYTKEN

-628 QGGTLMYSTKITVTE
+628 QDGTLMYSTKITVTE
-643 PKVEETDQYFYK
+643 PKVEETNQYFYK

-681 DNGTTLCIVEA
+681 DHGTTLCIVEA

-706 DCRQNLSVISEP
+706 DCRQNLSVVSEP

-747 EEQVTLPNKGESV
+747 EEQVTLPNRGESV
-760 SDWTSWDGSE
+760 ADWTSWDGSE

-784 ASAEGIVYAAGQAVI
+784 ASAEGIVYAAGYATI
-799 QSKVQ
+799 QSKVE

>member
-106 DGSTEFEAESGTSI
+106 DGSEEFTAESGTSI
-120 CIVEADAEGLAVKAG
+120 CIVEADAEGKAVKAG
-135 MVVVIDEDEDE
+135 MVVVVDETDD
-146 EEPEPEPE
+146 
-154 PELVLLSLNA
+154 LDTLTVTSVA
-164 EEGTEEGFTKIT
+164 GTKVGFTKIT
-176 VLENT
+176 VSPEIGEGNSYHYKETDAVPEVGSSILEWTAWNGTDELEIATGTSICVVEADAEGNAVAAGITTVTAKEEEVPEPELGTLTLHSEEGTEVGYTKITVTEAKQEETNQYFYKEDGTIPDVGASILEWTAWNGADEIQATNGATLAVVEATAEGNAVAGGTVTVVAKQEEVEPEPELILLNVSSAEGTNVGFTVITVNDNT
-181 LGEGNKYVYMA
+181 LEGDNKYVYSA
-192 TYALPTYHQDL
+192 TETLPTYNQDL
-203 SAWTDWNGTDEIEAE
+203 STWTAWNGTDEIEAA
-218 TGTTLCIAEVTA
+218 TGTKICVAEVTSA
-230 EGLAEKAGTVDA
+230 NLAVKAG
-242 VAKEPP
+242 
-248 QLGTLTVISDGS
+248 
-260 ETPGYTN
+260 
-267 ITIQEEKLEETN
+267 
-279 QYFYK
+279 
-284 FDEPLPEL
+284 
-292 NQNVSDWTSWDGVS
+292 
-306 DIQADN
+306 
-312 GHTITVVEAT
+312 VV
-322 AEGLAVAA
+322 
-330 GEANISATLRTLTVT
+330 
-345 TEPGTQ
+345 
-351 VGYVK
+351 
-356 VTVETEKVDPND
+356 
-368 GYYIQT
+368 
-374 GETEDS
+374 
-380 GSITTWNGTDEIAIA
+380 
-395 KDGNYVVV
+395 
-403 SEINTTSYQF
+403 
-413 VAKGSTN
+413 
-420 ATVAKIKDLTVTA
+420 TVTA
-433 GEGTAVGTVALTVT
+433 
-447 ETAGEGHSFGY
+447 
-458 VLYTD
+458 
-463 SEPAHGY
+463 
-470 GTVVEA
+470 
-476 TAFTSGADVNSGDS
+476 
-490 TNVAVFELTAENKV
+490 K
-504 YGYGTAACT
+504 
-513 PKEEEE
+513 EEE
-519 IEPQIGSLT
+519 IEPQLGSLT
-528 VTCAEGEQVGYTK
+528 VTCAEGQQVGYTK

-546 TLTVGNKYCTKEN
+546 TLTAGNKYYTKEN

-628 QGGTLMYSTKITVTE
+628 QDGTLMYSTKITVTE
-643 PKVEETDQYFYK
+643 PKLEETDQYFYK
-655 AQEEKPVYGESVL
+655 AQEKKPVYGESVL

-681 DNGTTLCIVEA
+681 DHGTTLCIVEA

-706 DCRQNLSVISEP
+706 DCRQNLTVVSEP
-718 SDTTVGNTKITISP
+718 SDTTVGNTKITITP

-747 EEQVTLPNKGESV
+747 EEQVTLPNRGESV

-784 ASAEGIVYAAGQAVI
+784 ASAEGVVYAAGYATI
-799 QSKVQ
+799 QSKVE

>member
-74 INEELEEGNSYV
+74 INEELEEGNSYF

-94 QPGEDVSDWDAW
+94 QPGEDVSDWDVW
-106 DGSTEFEAESGTSI
+106 DGSEEFTAESGTSI
-120 CIVEADAEGLAVKAG
+120 CIVEADEEGKAVKAG
-135 MVVVIDEDEDE
+135 MVVVVDETDD
-146 EEPEPEPE
+146 
-154 PELVLLSLNA
+154 LDTLTVTSVA
-164 EEGTEEGFTKIT
+164 GTKVGFTKIT
-176 VLENT
+176 VSPEIGEGNSYHYKETDAVPEVGSSILEWTAWNGTDELEIATGTSICVVEADAEGNAVAAGITTVTAKEEEVPEPELGTLTLHSEEGTEVGYTKITVTEAKQEETNQYFYKEDGTIPDVGGSVLEWTAWNGTDEIQATNGATLAVVEATAEGNAVAGGTVTVVAKQEEVEPEPELILLNVSSAEGTNVGFTVITVNDNT
-181 LGEGNKYVYMA
+181 LEGDNKYVYSA
-192 TYALPTYHQDL
+192 TETLPTYNQDL
-203 SAWTDWNGTDEIEAE
+203 STWTAWNGTDEIEAA
-218 TGTTLCIAEVTA
+218 TGTKICVAEVTSA
-230 EGLAEKAGTVDA
+230 NLAVKAG
-242 VAKEPP
+242 
-248 QLGTLTVISDGS
+248 
-260 ETPGYTN
+260 
-267 ITIQEEKLEETN
+267 
-279 QYFYK
+279 
-284 FDEPLPEL
+284 
-292 NQNVSDWTSWDGVS
+292 
-306 DIQADN
+306 
-312 GHTITVVEAT
+312 VV
-322 AEGLAVAA
+322 
-330 GEANISATLRTLTVT
+330 
-345 TEPGTQ
+345 
-351 VGYVK
+351 
-356 VTVETEKVDPND
+356 
-368 GYYIQT
+368 
-374 GETEDS
+374 
-380 GSITTWNGTDEIAIA
+380 
-395 KDGNYVVV
+395 
-403 SEINTTSYQF
+403 
-413 VAKGSTN
+413 
-420 ATVAKIKDLTVTA
+420 TVTA
-433 GEGTAVGTVALTVT
+433 
-447 ETAGEGHSFGY
+447 
-458 VLYTD
+458 
-463 SEPAHGY
+463 
-470 GTVVEA
+470 
-476 TAFTSGADVNSGDS
+476 
-490 TNVAVFELTAENKV
+490 
-504 YGYGTAACT
+504 
-513 PKEEEE
+513 KEEEE

-528 VTCAEGEQVGYTK
+528 VTCAEGEQVGHTK

-546 TLTVGNKYCTKEN
+546 TLTVGNKYYTKEN

-628 QGGTLMYSTKITVTE
+628 QDGTLMYSTKVTVTE

-681 DNGTTLCIVEA
+681 DHGTTLCIVEA

-706 DCRQNLSVISEP
+706 DCRQNLSVVSEP
-718 SDTTVGNTKITISP
+718 SDTTVGNTKITITP

-747 EEQVTLPNKGESV
+747 EEQVTLPNRGESV

-799 QSKVQ
+799 QSKVE

>member
-106 DGSTEFEAESGTSI
+106 DGSEEFTAENGTSI
-120 CIVEADAEGLAVKAG
+120 CIVEADEEGKAVKAG
-135 MVVVIDEDEDE
+135 MVVVVDETDD
-146 EEPEPEPE
+146 
-154 PELVLLSLNA
+154 LDTLIVTSVA
-164 EEGTEEGFTKIT
+164 GTKVGFTKIT
-176 VLENT
+176 VSPEIGEGNSYHYKETDAVPEVGSSILEWTAWNGTDELEIATGTSICVVEADAEGNAVAAGITTVTAKEEEVPEPELGTLTLHSEEGTEVGYTKITVTEAKQEETNQYFYKEDGTIPDVGGSVLEWTAWNGADEIQATNGATLAVVEATAEGNAVAGGTVTVVAKQEEVEPEPELILLNVSSAEGTNVGFTVITVNDNT
-181 LGEGNKYVYMA
+181 LEGDNKYVYSA
-192 TYALPTYHQDL
+192 TETLPTYNQDL
-203 SAWTDWNGTDEIEAE
+203 STWTAWNGTDEIEAA
-218 TGTTLCIAEVTA
+218 TGTKICVAEVTSA
-230 EGLAEKAGTVDA
+230 NLAVKAG
-242 VAKEPP
+242 
-248 QLGTLTVISDGS
+248 
-260 ETPGYTN
+260 
-267 ITIQEEKLEETN
+267 
-279 QYFYK
+279 
-284 FDEPLPEL
+284 
-292 NQNVSDWTSWDGVS
+292 
-306 DIQADN
+306 
-312 GHTITVVEAT
+312 VV
-322 AEGLAVAA
+322 
-330 GEANISATLRTLTVT
+330 
-345 TEPGTQ
+345 
-351 VGYVK
+351 
-356 VTVETEKVDPND
+356 
-368 GYYIQT
+368 
-374 GETEDS
+374 
-380 GSITTWNGTDEIAIA
+380 
-395 KDGNYVVV
+395 
-403 SEINTTSYQF
+403 
-413 VAKGSTN
+413 
-420 ATVAKIKDLTVTA
+420 TVTA
-433 GEGTAVGTVALTVT
+433 
-447 ETAGEGHSFGY
+447 
-458 VLYTD
+458 
-463 SEPAHGY
+463 
-470 GTVVEA
+470 
-476 TAFTSGADVNSGDS
+476 
-490 TNVAVFELTAENKV
+490 K
-504 YGYGTAACT
+504 
-513 PKEEEE
+513 EEE
-519 IEPQIGSLT
+519 IEPQLGSLT
-528 VTCAEGEQVGYTK
+528 VTCAEGEQVGHTK

-546 TLTVGNKYCTKEN
+546 TLTVGNKYYTKEN

-628 QGGTLMYSTKITVTE
+628 QDGTLMYSTKITVTE

-681 DNGTTLCIVEA
+681 DHGTTLCIVEA

-706 DCRQNLSVISEP
+706 DCRQNLSVVSEP
-718 SDTTVGNTKITISP
+718 SDTTVGNTKITITP

-747 EEQVTLPNKGESV
+747 EEQVTLPNRGESV

-784 ASAEGIVYAAGQAVI
+784 ASAEGIVYAAGHAVI
-799 QSKVQ
+799 QSKVE

>member
-74 INEELEEGNSYV
+74 INEELEEGNSYF

-94 QPGEDVSDWDAW
+94 QPGEDVSDWDVW
-106 DGSTEFEAESGTSI
+106 DGSEEFTAENGTSI
-120 CIVEADAEGLAVKAG
+120 CIVEADEEGKAVKAG
-135 MVVVIDEDEDE
+135 MVVVVDETDD
-146 EEPEPEPE
+146 
-154 PELVLLSLNA
+154 LDTLTVTSVA
-164 EEGTEEGFTKIT
+164 GTKVGFTKIT
-176 VLENT
+176 VSPEIGEGNSYHYKETDAVPEVGSSILEWTAWNGTDELEIATGTSICVVEADAEGNAVAAGITTVTAKEEEVPEPELGTLTLHSEEGTEVGYTKITVTEAKQEETNQYFYKEDGTIPDVGGSVLEWTAWNGADEIQATNGATLAVVEATAEGNAVAGGTVTVVAKQEEVEPEPELILLNVSSAEGTNVGFTVITVNENT
-181 LGEGNKYVYMA
+181 LEGDNKYVYSA
-192 TYALPTYHQDL
+192 TEILPTYNQDL
-203 SAWTDWNGTDEIEAE
+203 STWTAWNGTDEIEAA
-218 TGTTLCIAEVTA
+218 TGTKICIAEVTSA
-230 EGLAEKAGTVDA
+230 NLAVKAG
-242 VAKEPP
+242 
-248 QLGTLTVISDGS
+248 
-260 ETPGYTN
+260 
-267 ITIQEEKLEETN
+267 
-279 QYFYK
+279 
-284 FDEPLPEL
+284 
-292 NQNVSDWTSWDGVS
+292 
-306 DIQADN
+306 
-312 GHTITVVEAT
+312 VV
-322 AEGLAVAA
+322 
-330 GEANISATLRTLTVT
+330 
-345 TEPGTQ
+345 
-351 VGYVK
+351 
-356 VTVETEKVDPND
+356 
-368 GYYIQT
+368 
-374 GETEDS
+374 
-380 GSITTWNGTDEIAIA
+380 
-395 KDGNYVVV
+395 
-403 SEINTTSYQF
+403 
-413 VAKGSTN
+413 
-420 ATVAKIKDLTVTA
+420 TVTA
-433 GEGTAVGTVALTVT
+433 
-447 ETAGEGHSFGY
+447 
-458 VLYTD
+458 
-463 SEPAHGY
+463 
-470 GTVVEA
+470 
-476 TAFTSGADVNSGDS
+476 
-490 TNVAVFELTAENKV
+490 
-504 YGYGTAACT
+504 
-513 PKEEEE
+513 KEEEE
-519 IEPQIGSLT
+519 IEPQLGSLT
-528 VTCAEGEQVGYTK
+528 VTCAEGQQVGYTK

-546 TLTVGNKYCTKEN
+546 TLTVGNKYYTKEN

-628 QGGTLMYSTKITVTE
+628 QDGTLMYSTKITVTE

-681 DNGTTLCIVEA
+681 DHGTTLCIVEA

-706 DCRQNLSVISEP
+706 DCRQNLSVVSEP

-747 EEQVTLPNKGESV
+747 EQQVTLPNRGESV
-760 SDWTSWDGSE
+760 ADWTSWDGSE

-784 ASAEGIVYAAGQAVI
+784 ASAEGVVYAAGQAVI
-799 QSKVQ
+799 QSKVE

>member
-30 WYEEIEPVIP
+30 WYEKIEPVIP

-74 INEELEEGNSYV
+74 INEELEEGNSYF

-94 QPGEDVSDWDAW
+94 QPGEDVSDWDTW
-106 DGSTEFEAESGTSI
+106 DGSEEFTAENGTSI
-120 CIVEADAEGLAVKAG
+120 CIVEADEEGKAIKAG
-135 MVVVIDEDEDE
+135 MVVVVDETDD
-146 EEPEPEPE
+146 
-154 PELVLLSLNA
+154 LDTLTVTSVA
-164 EEGTEEGFTKIT
+164 GTEVGFTKIT
-176 VLENT
+176 VSPEIEEGNSYYYKETDAVPEVGSSVLEWTKWNGTDELEIATGTSICVVEADAEGNAVAAGITIVTAKEEEVPEPELGTLTLHSKEGTEVGYTKITVTEAKQEETNQYFYKEDGTIPDVGGSVLEWTAWNGTDEIQATNGATLAVVEATAEGNAVAGGTVTVVAKQEEVEPEPELILLNVTSAEGTNVGFTVITVNENT
-181 LGEGNKYVYMA
+181 LEGDNKYVYSA
-192 TYALPTYHQDL
+192 TETLPTYNQDL
-203 SAWTDWNGTDEIEAE
+203 SSWTAWNGTDEIEAA
-218 TGTTLCIAEVTA
+218 TGTKICVAEVTSA
-230 EGLAEKAGTVDA
+230 NLAVKAG
-242 VAKEPP
+242 
-248 QLGTLTVISDGS
+248 
-260 ETPGYTN
+260 
-267 ITIQEEKLEETN
+267 
-279 QYFYK
+279 
-284 FDEPLPEL
+284 
-292 NQNVSDWTSWDGVS
+292 
-306 DIQADN
+306 
-312 GHTITVVEAT
+312 VV
-322 AEGLAVAA
+322 
-330 GEANISATLRTLTVT
+330 
-345 TEPGTQ
+345 
-351 VGYVK
+351 
-356 VTVETEKVDPND
+356 
-368 GYYIQT
+368 
-374 GETEDS
+374 
-380 GSITTWNGTDEIAIA
+380 
-395 KDGNYVVV
+395 
-403 SEINTTSYQF
+403 
-413 VAKGSTN
+413 
-420 ATVAKIKDLTVTA
+420 TVTA
-433 GEGTAVGTVALTVT
+433 
-447 ETAGEGHSFGY
+447 
-458 VLYTD
+458 
-463 SEPAHGY
+463 
-470 GTVVEA
+470 
-476 TAFTSGADVNSGDS
+476 
-490 TNVAVFELTAENKV
+490 
-504 YGYGTAACT
+504 
-513 PKEEEE
+513 KEEEE
-519 IEPQIGSLT
+519 IEPQLGSLT
-528 VTCAEGEQVGYTK
+528 VTCAEGQQVGYTK

-546 TLTVGNKYCTKEN
+546 TLTVGNKYYTKEN

-628 QGGTLMYSTKITVTE
+628 QDGTLMYSTKITVTE

-681 DNGTTLCIVEA
+681 DHGTTLCIVEA

-706 DCRQNLSVISEP
+706 DCRQNLSVVSEP

-747 EEQVTLPNKGESV
+747 EEQVTLPNRGESV
-760 SDWTSWDGSE
+760 ADWTSWDGSE

>member
-74 INEELEEGNSYV
+74 INEELEEGNSYF

-94 QPGEDVSDWDAW
+94 QPGEDVSDWDVW
-106 DGSTEFEAESGTSI
+106 DGSEEFTAENGTSI
-120 CIVEADAEGLAVKAG
+120 CIVEADKEGKAVKAG
-135 MVVVIDEDEDE
+135 MVVVVDETDD
-146 EEPEPEPE
+146 
-154 PELVLLSLNA
+154 LDTLTVTSVA
-164 EEGTEEGFTKIT
+164 GTKVGFTKIT
-176 VLENT
+176 VSPEIGEGNSYHYKETDAVPEVGSSILEWTAWNGTDELEIATGTSICVVEADAEGNAVAAGITTVTAKEEEVPEPELGTLTLHSEEGTEVGYTKITVTEAKQEETNQYFYKEDGTIPDVGGSVLEWTAWNGTDEIQATNGATLAVVEATAEGNAVAGGTVTVVAKQEEVEPEPELILLNVSSAEGTNVGFTVITVNDNT
-181 LGEGNKYVYMA
+181 LEGDNKYVYSA
-192 TYALPTYHQDL
+192 TETLPTYNQDL
-203 SAWTDWNGTDEIEAE
+203 STWTAWNGTDEIEAA
-218 TGTTLCIAEVTA
+218 TGTKICVAEVTSA
-230 EGLAEKAGTVDA
+230 NLAVKAG
-242 VAKEPP
+242 
-248 QLGTLTVISDGS
+248 
-260 ETPGYTN
+260 
-267 ITIQEEKLEETN
+267 
-279 QYFYK
+279 
-284 FDEPLPEL
+284 
-292 NQNVSDWTSWDGVS
+292 
-306 DIQADN
+306 
-312 GHTITVVEAT
+312 VV
-322 AEGLAVAA
+322 
-330 GEANISATLRTLTVT
+330 
-345 TEPGTQ
+345 
-351 VGYVK
+351 
-356 VTVETEKVDPND
+356 
-368 GYYIQT
+368 
-374 GETEDS
+374 
-380 GSITTWNGTDEIAIA
+380 
-395 KDGNYVVV
+395 
-403 SEINTTSYQF
+403 
-413 VAKGSTN
+413 
-420 ATVAKIKDLTVTA
+420 TVTA
-433 GEGTAVGTVALTVT
+433 
-447 ETAGEGHSFGY
+447 
-458 VLYTD
+458 
-463 SEPAHGY
+463 
-470 GTVVEA
+470 
-476 TAFTSGADVNSGDS
+476 
-490 TNVAVFELTAENKV
+490 K
-504 YGYGTAACT
+504 
-513 PKEEEE
+513 EEE
-519 IEPQIGSLT
+519 IEPQLGSLT
-528 VTCAEGEQVGYTK
+528 VTCAEGQQVGYTK

-546 TLTVGNKYCTKEN
+546 TLTVGNKYYTKEN

-628 QGGTLMYSTKITVTE
+628 QDGTLMYSTKITVTE

-681 DNGTTLCIVEA
+681 DHGTTLCIVEA

-699 AAGTVVA
+699 AADTVVA
-706 DCRQNLSVISEP
+706 DCRQNLSVVSEP
-718 SDTTVGNTKITISP
+718 SDTTVGNTKITITP

-747 EEQVTLPNKGESV
+747 EEQVTLPNRGESV

-784 ASAEGIVYAAGQAVI
+784 ASAEGIVYAAGYATI
-799 QSKVQ
+799 QSKVK

>member
-69 KFVIT
+69 KFIIT
-74 INEELEEGNSYV
+74 INEELEEGNSYF

-94 QPGEDVSDWDAW
+94 QPGEDVSDWDVW
-106 DGSTEFEAESGTSI
+106 DGSEEFTAENGTSI
-120 CIVEADAEGLAVKAG
+120 CIVEADEEGKAVKAG
-135 MVVVIDEDEDE
+135 MVVVVDETDD
-146 EEPEPEPE
+146 
-154 PELVLLSLNA
+154 LDTLTVTSVA
-164 EEGTEEGFTKIT
+164 GTKVGFTKIT
-176 VLENT
+176 VSPEIGEGNSYHYKETDAVPEVGSSILEWTAWNGTDELEIATGTSICVVEADAEGNAVAAGITTVTAKEEEVPEPELGTLTLHSEEGTEVGYTKITVTEAKQEETNQYFYKEDGTIPDVGGSVLEWTAWNGADEIQATNGATLAVVEATAEGNAVAGGTVTVVAKQEEVEPEPELILLNVSSAEGTNVGFTVITVNDNT
-181 LGEGNKYVYMA
+181 LEGDNKYVYSA
-192 TYALPTYHQDL
+192 TETLPTYNQDL
-203 SAWTDWNGTDEIEAE
+203 STWTAWNGTDEIEAA
-218 TGTTLCIAEVTA
+218 TGTKICIAEVTSA
-230 EGLAEKAGTVDA
+230 NLAVKAG
-242 VAKEPP
+242 
-248 QLGTLTVISDGS
+248 
-260 ETPGYTN
+260 
-267 ITIQEEKLEETN
+267 
-279 QYFYK
+279 
-284 FDEPLPEL
+284 
-292 NQNVSDWTSWDGVS
+292 
-306 DIQADN
+306 
-312 GHTITVVEAT
+312 VV
-322 AEGLAVAA
+322 
-330 GEANISATLRTLTVT
+330 
-345 TEPGTQ
+345 
-351 VGYVK
+351 
-356 VTVETEKVDPND
+356 
-368 GYYIQT
+368 
-374 GETEDS
+374 
-380 GSITTWNGTDEIAIA
+380 
-395 KDGNYVVV
+395 
-403 SEINTTSYQF
+403 
-413 VAKGSTN
+413 
-420 ATVAKIKDLTVTA
+420 TVTA
-433 GEGTAVGTVALTVT
+433 
-447 ETAGEGHSFGY
+447 
-458 VLYTD
+458 
-463 SEPAHGY
+463 
-470 GTVVEA
+470 
-476 TAFTSGADVNSGDS
+476 
-490 TNVAVFELTAENKV
+490 K
-504 YGYGTAACT
+504 
-513 PKEEEE
+513 EEE
-519 IEPQIGSLT
+519 IEPQLGSLT
-528 VTCAEGEQVGYTK
+528 VTCAEGQQVGYTK

-546 TLTVGNKYCTKEN
+546 TLIVGNKYYTKEN

-628 QGGTLMYSTKITVTE
+628 QDGTLMYSTKITVTE

-681 DNGTTLCIVEA
+681 DHGTTLCIVEA

-706 DCRQNLSVISEP
+706 DCRQNLSVVSEP

-747 EEQVTLPNKGESV
+747 EEQVTLPNRGESV
-760 SDWTSWDGSE
+760 ADWTSWDGSE

-784 ASAEGIVYAAGQAVI
+784 ASAEGIVYAAGYATI
-799 QSKVQ
+799 QSKVE

>member
-74 INEELEEGNSYV
+74 INEELEEGNSYF

-94 QPGEDVSDWDAW
+94 QPGEDVSDWDVW
-106 DGSTEFEAESGTSI
+106 DGSEEFTAENGTSI
-120 CIVEADAEGLAVKAG
+120 CIVEADKEGKAVKAG
-135 MVVVIDEDEDE
+135 MVVVVDETDD
-146 EEPEPEPE
+146 
-154 PELVLLSLNA
+154 LDTLTVTSVA
-164 EEGTEEGFTKIT
+164 GTKVGFTKIT
-176 VLENT
+176 VSPEIGEGNSYHYKETDAVPEVGSSILEWTAWNGTDELEIATGTSICVVEADAEGNAVAAGITTVTAKEEEVPEPELGTLTLHSEEGTEVGYTKITVTEAKQEETNQYFYKEDGTIPDVGGSVLEWTAWNGTDEIQATNGATLAVVEATAEGNAVAGGTVTVVAKQEEVEPEPELILLNVSSAEGTNVGFTVITVNDNT
-181 LGEGNKYVYMA
+181 LEGDNKYVYSA
-192 TYALPTYHQDL
+192 TETLPTYNQDL
-203 SAWTDWNGTDEIEAE
+203 STWTAWNGTDEIEAA
-218 TGTTLCIAEVTA
+218 TGTKICVAEVTSA
-230 EGLAEKAGTVDA
+230 NLAVKAG
-242 VAKEPP
+242 
-248 QLGTLTVISDGS
+248 
-260 ETPGYTN
+260 
-267 ITIQEEKLEETN
+267 
-279 QYFYK
+279 
-284 FDEPLPEL
+284 
-292 NQNVSDWTSWDGVS
+292 
-306 DIQADN
+306 
-312 GHTITVVEAT
+312 VV
-322 AEGLAVAA
+322 
-330 GEANISATLRTLTVT
+330 
-345 TEPGTQ
+345 
-351 VGYVK
+351 
-356 VTVETEKVDPND
+356 
-368 GYYIQT
+368 
-374 GETEDS
+374 
-380 GSITTWNGTDEIAIA
+380 
-395 KDGNYVVV
+395 
-403 SEINTTSYQF
+403 
-413 VAKGSTN
+413 
-420 ATVAKIKDLTVTA
+420 TVTA
-433 GEGTAVGTVALTVT
+433 
-447 ETAGEGHSFGY
+447 
-458 VLYTD
+458 
-463 SEPAHGY
+463 
-470 GTVVEA
+470 
-476 TAFTSGADVNSGDS
+476 
-490 TNVAVFELTAENKV
+490 K
-504 YGYGTAACT
+504 
-513 PKEEEE
+513 EEE
-519 IEPQIGSLT
+519 IEPQLGSLT
-528 VTCAEGEQVGYTK
+528 VTCAEGQQVGYTK

-546 TLTVGNKYCTKEN
+546 TLTVGNKYYTKEN

-628 QGGTLMYSTKITVTE
+628 QDGTLMYSTKITVTE
-643 PKVEETDQYFYK
+643 AKVEETDQYFYK

-681 DNGTTLCIVEA
+681 DHGTTLCIVEA

-706 DCRQNLSVISEP
+706 DCRQNLSVVSEP
-718 SDTTVGNTKITISP
+718 SNTTVGNTKITIFP

-747 EEQVTLPNKGESV
+747 EQQITVPNRGESV
-760 SDWTSWDGSE
+760 ADWTSWDGSE

-784 ASAEGIVYAAGQAVI
+784 ASAEGVVYAAGYATI

>member
-74 INEELEEGNSYV
+74 INEELEEGNSYF

-94 QPGEDVSDWDAW
+94 QPGEDVSDWDVW
-106 DGSTEFEAESGTSI
+106 DGSEEFTAESGTSI
-120 CIVEADAEGLAVKAG
+120 CIVEADEEGKAVKAG
-135 MVVVIDEDEDE
+135 MVVVVDETDD
-146 EEPEPEPE
+146 
-154 PELVLLSLNA
+154 LDTLTVTSVA
-164 EEGTEEGFTKIT
+164 GTKVGFTKIT
-176 VLENT
+176 VSPEIGEGNSYHYKETDAVPEVGSSILEWTAWNGTDELEIATGTSICVVEADAEGNAVAAGITTVTAKEEEVPEPELGTLTLHSEEGTEVGYTKITVTEAKQEETNQYFYKEDGTIPDVGASILEWTAWNGADEIQATNGATLAVVEATAEGNAVAGGTVTVVAKQEEVEPEPELILLNVSSAEGTNVGFTVITVNDNT
-181 LGEGNKYVYMA
+181 LEGDNKYVYSA
-192 TYALPTYHQDL
+192 TETLPTYNQDL
-203 SAWTDWNGTDEIEAE
+203 SSWTAWNGTDEIEAA
-218 TGTTLCIAEVTA
+218 TGTKICIAEVTSA
-230 EGLAEKAGTVDA
+230 NLAVKAG
-242 VAKEPP
+242 
-248 QLGTLTVISDGS
+248 
-260 ETPGYTN
+260 
-267 ITIQEEKLEETN
+267 
-279 QYFYK
+279 
-284 FDEPLPEL
+284 
-292 NQNVSDWTSWDGVS
+292 
-306 DIQADN
+306 
-312 GHTITVVEAT
+312 VV
-322 AEGLAVAA
+322 
-330 GEANISATLRTLTVT
+330 
-345 TEPGTQ
+345 
-351 VGYVK
+351 
-356 VTVETEKVDPND
+356 
-368 GYYIQT
+368 
-374 GETEDS
+374 
-380 GSITTWNGTDEIAIA
+380 
-395 KDGNYVVV
+395 
-403 SEINTTSYQF
+403 
-413 VAKGSTN
+413 
-420 ATVAKIKDLTVTA
+420 TVTA
-433 GEGTAVGTVALTVT
+433 
-447 ETAGEGHSFGY
+447 
-458 VLYTD
+458 
-463 SEPAHGY
+463 
-470 GTVVEA
+470 
-476 TAFTSGADVNSGDS
+476 
-490 TNVAVFELTAENKV
+490 
-504 YGYGTAACT
+504 
-513 PKEEEE
+513 KEEEE

-528 VTCAEGEQVGYTK
+528 VTCAEGEQVGHTK

-546 TLTVGNKYCTKEN
+546 TLTVGNKYYTKEN

-628 QGGTLMYSTKITVTE
+628 QDGTLMYSTKITVTE
-643 PKVEETDQYFYK
+643 PKVEETNQYFYK

-681 DNGTTLCIVEA
+681 DHGTTLCIVEA

-706 DCRQNLSVISEP
+706 DCRQNLSVVSEP

-747 EEQVTLPNKGESV
+747 EEQVTLPNRGESV

-784 ASAEGIVYAAGQAVI
+784 ASAEGIVYAAGHAVI
-799 QSKVQ
+799 QSKVE

>member
-74 INEELEEGNSYV
+74 INEELEEGNSYF

-94 QPGEDVSDWDAW
+94 QPGEDVSDWDVW
-106 DGSTEFEAESGTSI
+106 DGSEEFTAENGTSI
-120 CIVEADAEGLAVKAG
+120 CIVEADEEGKAVKAG
-135 MVVVIDEDEDE
+135 MVVVVDETDD
-146 EEPEPEPE
+146 
-154 PELVLLSLNA
+154 LDTLTVTSVA
-164 EEGTEEGFTKIT
+164 GTKVGFTKIT
-176 VLENT
+176 VSPEIGEGNSYHYKETDAVPEVGSSILEWTAWNGTDELEIATGTSICVVEATAEGIAVAAGITTVTAKEEEVPEPEIGTLTLKSEEGTEVGYTKITVTEAKQEETNQYFYKEDGTIPDVGGSVLEWTAWNGTDEIQATNGATLAVVEATAEGNAVAGGTVTVVSKQEEVEPEPELILLNVSSAEGTNVGFTVITVNDNT
-181 LGEGNKYVYMA
+181 LEGDNKYVYSA
-192 TYALPTYHQDL
+192 TETLPTYNQDL
-203 SAWTDWNGTDEIEAE
+203 STWTAWNGTDEIEAA
-218 TGTTLCIAEVTA
+218 TGTKICIAEVTSA
-230 EGLAEKAGTVDA
+230 NLAVKAG
-242 VAKEPP
+242 
-248 QLGTLTVISDGS
+248 
-260 ETPGYTN
+260 
-267 ITIQEEKLEETN
+267 
-279 QYFYK
+279 
-284 FDEPLPEL
+284 
-292 NQNVSDWTSWDGVS
+292 
-306 DIQADN
+306 
-312 GHTITVVEAT
+312 VV
-322 AEGLAVAA
+322 
-330 GEANISATLRTLTVT
+330 
-345 TEPGTQ
+345 
-351 VGYVK
+351 
-356 VTVETEKVDPND
+356 
-368 GYYIQT
+368 
-374 GETEDS
+374 
-380 GSITTWNGTDEIAIA
+380 
-395 KDGNYVVV
+395 
-403 SEINTTSYQF
+403 
-413 VAKGSTN
+413 
-420 ATVAKIKDLTVTA
+420 TVTA
-433 GEGTAVGTVALTVT
+433 
-447 ETAGEGHSFGY
+447 
-458 VLYTD
+458 
-463 SEPAHGY
+463 
-470 GTVVEA
+470 
-476 TAFTSGADVNSGDS
+476 
-490 TNVAVFELTAENKV
+490 
-504 YGYGTAACT
+504 
-513 PKEEEE
+513 KEEEE
-519 IEPQIGSLT
+519 IEPQLGSLT
-528 VTCAEGEQVGYTK
+528 VTCAEGQQVGYTK

-546 TLTVGNKYCTKEN
+546 TLTAGNKYYTKEN

-628 QGGTLMYSTKITVTE
+628 QDGTLMYSTKITVTE

-681 DNGTTLCIVEA
+681 DHGTTLCIVEA

-706 DCRQNLSVISEP
+706 DCRQNLSVVSEP

-747 EEQVTLPNKGESV
+747 EEQVTVPNRGESV

-770 ELAISNGSVAMFAE
+770 ELAISNGKVAMFAE
-784 ASAEGIVYAAGQAVI
+784 ASAEGVVYAAGYTTI
-799 QSKVQ
+799 QSKVE

>member
-74 INEELEEGNSYV
+74 INEELEEGNSYF

-94 QPGEDVSDWDAW
+94 QPGEDVSDWDVW
-106 DGSTEFEAESGTSI
+106 DGSEEFTAENGTSI
-120 CIVEADAEGLAVKAG
+120 CIVEADKEGKAVKAG
-135 MVVVIDEDEDE
+135 MVVVVDETDD
-146 EEPEPEPE
+146 
-154 PELVLLSLNA
+154 LDTLTVTSVA
-164 EEGTEEGFTKIT
+164 GTKVGFTKIT
-176 VLENT
+176 VSPEIEEGNSYYYKETDAVPEVGSSVLEWTAWNGTDELEIATGTSICVVEADAEGNAVAAGITTVTAKEEEVPEPELGTLTLHSEEGTEVGYTKITVTEAKQEETNQYFYKEDGTIPDVGGSVLEWTAWNGTDEIQATNGATLAVVEATAEGNAVAGGTVTVVAKQEEVEPEPELILLNVSSAEGTNVGFTVITVNDNT
-181 LGEGNKYVYMA
+181 LEGDNKYVYSA
-192 TYALPTYHQDL
+192 TETLPTYNQDL
-203 SAWTDWNGTDEIEAE
+203 STWTAWNGTDEIEAA
-218 TGTTLCIAEVTA
+218 TGTKICVAEVTSA
-230 EGLAEKAGTVDA
+230 NLAVKAG
-242 VAKEPP
+242 
-248 QLGTLTVISDGS
+248 
-260 ETPGYTN
+260 
-267 ITIQEEKLEETN
+267 
-279 QYFYK
+279 
-284 FDEPLPEL
+284 
-292 NQNVSDWTSWDGVS
+292 
-306 DIQADN
+306 
-312 GHTITVVEAT
+312 VV
-322 AEGLAVAA
+322 
-330 GEANISATLRTLTVT
+330 
-345 TEPGTQ
+345 
-351 VGYVK
+351 
-356 VTVETEKVDPND
+356 
-368 GYYIQT
+368 
-374 GETEDS
+374 
-380 GSITTWNGTDEIAIA
+380 
-395 KDGNYVVV
+395 
-403 SEINTTSYQF
+403 
-413 VAKGSTN
+413 
-420 ATVAKIKDLTVTA
+420 TVTA
-433 GEGTAVGTVALTVT
+433 
-447 ETAGEGHSFGY
+447 
-458 VLYTD
+458 
-463 SEPAHGY
+463 
-470 GTVVEA
+470 
-476 TAFTSGADVNSGDS
+476 
-490 TNVAVFELTAENKV
+490 K
-504 YGYGTAACT
+504 
-513 PKEEEE
+513 EEE
-519 IEPQIGSLT
+519 IEPQLGSLT
-528 VTCAEGEQVGYTK
+528 VTCAEGQQVGYTK

-546 TLTVGNKYCTKEN
+546 TLTVGNKYYTKEN

-628 QGGTLMYSTKITVTE
+628 QDGTLMYSTKITVTE

-681 DNGTTLCIVEA
+681 DHGTTLCIVEA

-706 DCRQNLSVISEP
+706 DCRQNLSVVSEP
-718 SDTTVGNTKITISP
+718 SDTTVGNTKITITP

-747 EEQVTLPNKGESV
+747 EEQVTLPNRGESV

-784 ASAEGIVYAAGQAVI
+784 ASAEGVVYAAGHAVI
-799 QSKVQ
+799 QSKVE

>member
-69 KFVIT
+69 KFIIT
-74 INEELEEGNSYV
+74 INEELEEGNSYF

-106 DGSTEFEAESGTSI
+106 DGSEEFTAENGTSI

-135 MVVVIDEDEDE
+135 MVVVVDETDD
-146 EEPEPEPE
+146 
-154 PELVLLSLNA
+154 LDTLTVTSVA
-164 EEGTEEGFTKIT
+164 GTKVGFTKIT
-176 VLENT
+176 VSPEIGEGNSYHYKETDTVPEVGSSILEWTAWNGTDELEIATGTSICVVEADAEGNAVAAGITTVTAKEEEVPEPELGTLTLHSEEGTEVGYTKITVTEAKQEETNQYFYKEDGTIPDVGASILEWTAWNGADEIQATNGATLAVVEATAEGNAVAGGTVTVVAKQEEVEPEPELILLNVSSAEGTNVGFTVITVNDNT
-181 LGEGNKYVYMA
+181 LEGDNKYVYSA
-192 TYALPTYHQDL
+192 TETLPTYNQDL
-203 SAWTDWNGTDEIEAE
+203 STWTAWNGTDEIEAA
-218 TGTTLCIAEVTA
+218 TGTKICIAEVTSTN
-230 EGLAEKAGTVDA
+230 LAVKAG
-242 VAKEPP
+242 
-248 QLGTLTVISDGS
+248 
-260 ETPGYTN
+260 
-267 ITIQEEKLEETN
+267 
-279 QYFYK
+279 
-284 FDEPLPEL
+284 
-292 NQNVSDWTSWDGVS
+292 
-306 DIQADN
+306 
-312 GHTITVVEAT
+312 VV
-322 AEGLAVAA
+322 
-330 GEANISATLRTLTVT
+330 
-345 TEPGTQ
+345 
-351 VGYVK
+351 
-356 VTVETEKVDPND
+356 
-368 GYYIQT
+368 
-374 GETEDS
+374 
-380 GSITTWNGTDEIAIA
+380 
-395 KDGNYVVV
+395 
-403 SEINTTSYQF
+403 
-413 VAKGSTN
+413 
-420 ATVAKIKDLTVTA
+420 TVTA
-433 GEGTAVGTVALTVT
+433 
-447 ETAGEGHSFGY
+447 
-458 VLYTD
+458 
-463 SEPAHGY
+463 
-470 GTVVEA
+470 
-476 TAFTSGADVNSGDS
+476 
-490 TNVAVFELTAENKV
+490 K
-504 YGYGTAACT
+504 
-513 PKEEEE
+513 EEE
-519 IEPQIGSLT
+519 IEPQLGSLT
-528 VTCAEGEQVGYTK
+528 VTCAEGEQVGHTK

-546 TLTVGNKYCTKEN
+546 TLTVGNKYYTKEN

-628 QGGTLMYSTKITVTE
+628 QDGTLMYSTKITVTE
-643 PKVEETDQYFYK
+643 AKLEETDQYFYK

-706 DCRQNLSVISEP
+706 DCRQNLSVVSEP
-718 SDTTVGNTKITISP
+718 SDTTVGNTKITIFP

-747 EEQVTLPNKGESV
+747 EEQVTLPNRGESV

-799 QSKVQ
+799 QSKVE